1 LFQLDSSSST
11 EQTPLLPTPGPC
23 AAAFAAFLHELG
35 CVCPSLLL
43 VFKFLLVSN
52 TYLAFNTNPFVFFVF
67 FLEEKAFVLRKK
79 EENGIYF
86 LNLCVGVGS
95 SPEN

>member
-11 EQTPLLPTPGPC
+11 EQTPPPPTPGPAPC
-23 AAAFAAFLHELG
+23 AAFLHELG

-67 FLEEKAFVLRKK
+67 FLEEKAFVLQKK
-79 EENGIYF
+79 EENGILIF
-86 LNLCVGVGS
+86 
-95 SPEN
+95 